1 MSPDCIGMQGERSAE
16 TLSYPL
22 NEIIEA
28 RNKLNRGALNIIKE
42 R

>member
-1 MSPDCIGMQGERSAE
+1 MSPDGIGMRGERSAE

-28 RNKLNRGALNIIKE
+28 RNKLNRGALNTL
-42 R
+42 